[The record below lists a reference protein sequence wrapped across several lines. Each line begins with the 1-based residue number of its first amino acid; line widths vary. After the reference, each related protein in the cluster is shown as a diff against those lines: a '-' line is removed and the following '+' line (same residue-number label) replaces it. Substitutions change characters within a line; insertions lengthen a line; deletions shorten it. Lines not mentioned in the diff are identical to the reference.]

1 MNKTKIEWCDYT
13 WNPVT
18 GCMHGCEYCYAAD
31 IAHRFAMKEWEC
43 SNCINGPGCR
53 GGKTYSDCPEPWFY
67 IPYESRH
74 VLDEPEYT
82 FYPKKKKE
90 PYPFEF
96 EPTLYKYRLD
106 EPQHVRKP
114 SKIFVVSM
122 GDLFGEWVPDEW
134 IQQVFDACAK
144 APQHK
149 YLFLTKKPG
158 RFRDYGFT
166 SSLGNFRDMWF
177 GFSVTDQ
184 DMLNGAA
191 MDARWLPGNMFV
203 SIEPIHGP
211 VNLKRICP
219 YRVDAML
226 DFMDG
231 GQYWLGGGDK
241 NGRKLQWVIIGAE
254 TGNRKDK
261 VIPKKEW
268 VQRIVD
274 DCRAADVPVFM
285 KDSLCDLMGDDF
297 IRDWPEGL
305 R

>member
-13 WNPVT
+13 FNPVT
-18 GCMHGCEYCYAAD
+18 GCLHGCEYCYARR
-31 IAHRFAMKEWEC
+31 IAERFYTIPDEKW
-43 SNCINGPGCR
+43 PGEKNKR
-53 GGKTYSDCPEPWFY
+53 VLERPLKDCVG
-67 IPYESRH
+67 R
-74 VLDEPEYT
+74 VCT
-82 FYPKKKKE
+82 
-90 PYPFEF
+90 YPFEF
-96 EPTLYKYRLD
+96 EPTFYEYRLD
-106 EPQHVRKP
+106 EPQHIKKP

-149 YLFLTKKPG
+149 YLFLTKNPG

-305 R
+305 K